1 MDKIKKMALTVF
13 GIFVTIFLTPL
24 VATGITWYLFPN
36 IQMTFIQLLWITFCI
51 WMAIQY
57 LTISIEKSVEK
68 K

>member
-36 IQMTFIQLLWITFCI
+36 IQMTFIQLLWVTFCI

-57 LTISIEKSVEK
+57 LTISIEKSLEK